1 MASPVILDSRS
12 RFKVWD
18 RPATYPL
25 VDLIDGTAEGPLF
38 DLGIEL
44 EARDG
49 AAYVK
54 VIHIEEMARVL
65 GWKSPEEVAE
75 ILEENENLKN
85 RVDNLPQEVERLKD
99 GIDRVVSDFYDRLD
113 SRPSFPVDASK
124 ESDEDSRQS
133 AGNSDAILEE
143 LGEGFGTPSK

>member
-124 ESDEDSRQS
+124 ESDEGSRQS